1 MLYPLKNIESVWSFN
16 YFEWEIVWEGNM
28 DNELAIRK
36 IYDAYYG
43 VMMKIAI
50 GILKDY
56 ALAEDA
62 VSISLVKIN
71 RNLDFLDKLTG
82 YQKRGYIVNIVK
94 NTSRDILRKRGK
106 DSVIKDVTDDFFD
119 TLHGCEDDILDDL
132 IMKEGCASIKK
143 AIKSLPDKLREVVY
157 LFAVYQQSHEEISQ
171 KLGITG
177 NASKMRLH
185 RAKQKIKK
193 LLAGENDGK

>member
-1 MLYPLKNIESVWSFN
+1 
-16 YFEWEIVWEGNM
+16 M